1 MGLLGQQRTK
11 VTPLGGT
18 SGSALQGRGRWRPM
32 GSMPG
37 PPAGGSRW
45 WRCRHNTNVEP
56 RWRHRTAGARACVAR
71 AAARD
76 GRSRGVVVACVQI
89 RTDGL

>member
-18 SGSALQGRGRWRPM
+18 SGSALQGRGLWRPM

-37 PPAGGSRW
+37 PPAGG
-45 WRCRHNTNVEP
+45 HGGGDAGTTQT
-56 RWRHRTAGARACVAR
+56 RTAGARAAV
-71 AAARD
+71 RD
-76 GRSRGVVVACVQI
+76 GRSRGVVAACVQI
-89 RTDGL
+89 RTDSL